1 MDAGNVGSMDAGVT
15 RLERLRLARA
25 ERPAL
30 TSFLG
35 VFSATL
41 LCFLAIGAV
50 LPVLPRYVKGPLGA
64 SDVAVGIVVG
74 AFALTAFVGRPIGGR
89 LADVRGRKWVH
100 MVGLTICAVAGS
112 MLFLPL
118 GVAGL
123 IFARLVIGF
132 GDGWVFTAGVTWVV
146 DLAPEDRRGQAI
158 GIFGLAIWGG
168 LTFGAL
174 IGEGAYALGGYD
186 AVWAFATLAPMA
198 GLLVARAIEP
208 GPGVVDGS
216 AHTDAEELEA
226 DALVGIRSERASPAR
241 ARAART
247 RLRARLRS
255 IGSFVP
261 APAVRPGLALALAN
275 VGYGTMA
282 AFVVLLLDKRGIGS
296 GATVFIVFAGTVVA
310 SRLLLGTLP
319 DRIGPRRS
327 AFGAGIAQACGL
339 AMVGVAQ
346 SFPVALVGAAVMGT
360 GMSLLFPSLAL
371 LVTRQVDDER
381 RGAALGAFT
390 AFFDLGVGLG
400 APFAGLVASMG
411 GGEHYPAAFYA
422 AAVCC
427 LAGALLGYV
436 SSRSV
441 PEAHA
446 L

>member
-1 MDAGNVGSMDAGVT
+1 MNVGATQLD
-15 RLERLRLARA
+15 RLRAARS
-25 ERPAL
+25 ERPAM

-35 VFSATL
+35 VFAATL
-41 LCFLAIGAV
+41 LCFLSIGAV
-50 LPVLPRYVKGPLGA
+50 LPVLPRYVKGPIGA
-64 SDVAVGIVVG
+64 GDVAVGIVIG
-74 AFALTAFVGRPIGGR
+74 AFALTAFFSRPIGGR
-89 LADVRGRKWVH
+89 LADTRGRKWVH
-100 MVGLTICAVAGS
+100 MVGLVICAVAGA

-123 IFARLVIGF
+123 IVARLVVGF

-146 DLAPEDRRGQAI
+146 DLAPAERRGQAI

-174 IGEGAYALGGYD
+174 IGETAYALGGYD
-186 AVWAFATLAPMA
+186 AVWAFATVAPIA
-198 GLLVARAIEP
+198 GLLVARRVAP
-208 GPGVVDGS
+208 GP
-216 AHTDAEELEA
+216 A
-226 DALVGIRSERASPAR
+226 IAR
-241 ARAART
+241 ADDEIAAANARLGTHLETPTTAGALQVAAFGVRT
-247 RLRARLRS
+247 RARRLGRFMP
-255 IGSFVP
+255 GP
-261 APAVRPGLALALAN
+261 AIRPGIALALAN

-282 AFVVLLLDKRGIGS
+282 AFVVLLMEKRGIGS
-296 GATVFIVFAGTVVA
+296 GATVFIVFSGTVVA
-310 SRLLLGTLP
+310 TRLLLGSLP

-339 AMVGVAQ
+339 ALVGAAQ
-346 SFPVALVGAAVMGT
+346 TYPLALVGAAVMGA

-400 APFAGLVASMG
+400 APFAGLIASQG
-411 GGEHYPAAFYA
+411 GGENYPAAFFA

-427 LAGALLGYV
+427 LAGALIGYV

-441 PEAHA
+441 PEAH
-446 L
+446 

>member
-1 MDAGNVGSMDAGVT
+1 MNVGAT
-15 RLERLRLARA
+15 RLDRLRATRS

-30 TSFLG
+30 ASFLG
-35 VFSATL
+35 VFCATL

-50 LPVLPRYVKGPLGA
+50 LPVLPRYVKGPIGA
-64 SDVAVGIVVG
+64 GDVAVGIVVG

-89 LADVRGRKWVH
+89 LADTRGRKWVH
-100 MVGLTICAVAGS
+100 LVGLAVCAVAGA

-123 IFARLVIGF
+123 IVARLAVGF

-146 DLAPEDRRGQAI
+146 DLAPEQRRGQAI

-168 LTFGAL
+168 LAFGAL

-186 AVWAFATLAPMA
+186 AVWAFATIAPVA
-198 GLLVARAIEP
+198 GLLVALGVEP
-208 GPGVVDGS
+208 GP
-216 AHTDAEELEA
+216 
-226 DALVGIRSERASPAR
+226 AR
-241 ARAART
+241 PQQVTEQVATA
-247 RLRARLRS
+247 
-255 IGSFVP
+255 GGFVP
-261 APAVRPGLALALAN
+261 GPAVRPGIALALAN

-310 SRLLLGTLP
+310 TRLLLGTLP

-327 AFGAGIAQACGL
+327 AFGAGITQACGL
-339 AMVGVAQ
+339 A
-346 SFPVALVGAAVMGT
+346 LIGAAQTFPLALTGAVVMGA

-371 LVTRQVDDER
+371 LVTRRVDEQR

-400 APFAGLVASMG
+400 APFAGLIASLG
-411 GGEHYPAAFYA
+411 GGENYPAAFYA
-422 AAVCC
+422 AAACC
-427 LAGALLGYV
+427 MAGAFVGYV
-436 SSRSV
+436 SSRSL
-441 PEAHA
+441 PEARA
-446 L
+446 